1 MKISAILLAMLFVI
15 PFAMLAE
22 DNDLKKLLN
31 KYKNVAGF
39 DLELTDPDIDLELDE
54 DWNFGDFLNDV
65 SKVYVLDFD
74 KKKGNASDLEEF
86 QSKLNKLIDKKGFK
100 TMIDISGEG
109 SVRILTRKSE
119 NDKPTDYLIITDD
132 DDDAVVIWSSTD

>member
-1 MKISAILLAMLFVI
+1 MKNTAIILAMLFVI

-31 KYKNVAGF
+31 KYKNVPGF
-39 DLELTDPDIDLELDE
+39 DLELTDPDIDLDLDG
-54 DWNFGDFLNDV
+54 DWSFGDFLNDV
-65 SKVYVLDFD
+65 SKVYILDFD
-74 KKKGNASDLEEF
+74 KKKGNAGDLEEF
-86 QSKLNKLIDKKGFK
+86 HSKLNRLIDKKGFK

-132 DDDAVVIWSSTD
+132 DDDAVVIWASTD